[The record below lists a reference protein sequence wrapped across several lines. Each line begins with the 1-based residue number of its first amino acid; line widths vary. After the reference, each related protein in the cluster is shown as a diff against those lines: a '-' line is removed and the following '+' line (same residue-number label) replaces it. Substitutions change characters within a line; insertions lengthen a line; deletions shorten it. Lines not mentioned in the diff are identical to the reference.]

1 MKILILSHL
10 FPNESNPA
18 LGSFVQ
24 QQVRFLRKHCQLKVI
39 APIAWFPPIRGFGRW
54 SRIGRV
60 CSRELIDGLEI
71 LHPRYLLFPR
81 KIFFSLYWIS
91 YLVMLFWTVRNR
103 DFDLIHAHTAYPDG
117 LAALLFGK
125 AVKKPVLITAHGSDI
140 NLYPEESR
148 IGKILVCFA
157 LRHCDAVVAVSSDL
171 KNRIE
176 KLGVNRA
183 KLRVIHNGID
193 IALFSPMDKE
203 NAVSQKGLSRQ
214 NKRILYTGGL
224 LPVKGVGVLIEAMS
238 ILAISRNDI
247 EMVLVGADKKGRTDR
262 EFIHMAKDLGLQ
274 EMVIF
279 VTKVRNTEIPL
290 WLTASDVF
298 VLPSLSEG
306 FGLSLVEALACG
318 KPVVSTTCGGPED
331 IVTEEVG
338 ILVPPGDAKALAS
351 AIAYVLDHPEK
362 YDSVRISSYA
372 RQRFNLEKISSQ
384 IFDLYR
390 SLKESSNVKAH
401 RPRTREPC
409 S

>member
-1 MKILILSHL
+1 M
-10 FPNESNPA
+10 
-18 LGSFVQ
+18 
-24 QQVRFLRKHCQLKVI
+24 
-39 APIAWFPPIRGFGRW
+39 
-54 SRIGRV
+54 
-60 CSRELIDGLEI
+60 
-71 LHPRYLLFPR
+71 LL
-81 KIFFSLYWIS
+81 
-91 YLVMLFWTVRNR
+91 WTVRNR

-157 LRHCDAVVAVSSDL
+157 LRHCDAVVAVSGDL

-176 KLGVNRA
+176 KLGVDRA
-183 KLRVIHNGID
+183 KVRVIHNGID

-214 NKRILYTGGL
+214 DKRILYTGGL

-262 EFIHMAKDLGLQ
+262 EFIHMAKNIGLQ

-279 VTKVRNTEIPL
+279 VNKVRNTEIPL
-290 WLTASDVF
+290 WLAASDVF

-338 ILVPPGDAKALAS
+338 LLVPPGDAKTLAS

-362 YDSVRISSYA
+362 YDPVRISSYA
-372 RQRFNLEKISSQ
+372 RQRFNLEKIASQ

-390 SLKESSNVKAH
+390 SLCKV
-401 RPRTREPC
+401 TC
-409 S
+409 